1 VVCVTIQDLGSIGE
15 LVGAIATVA
24 TLAYLALQIRGGA
37 IAVRATAA
45 QSAHESFATWYRM
58 LAADAGLSE
67 LMTNGLRDY
76 SSLSETERA
85 RFVSA
90 SMAILLCTQD
100 AFIKWRE
107 GTLAPDLWSGWEF
120 VTMNLVKAPGGRV
133 LWRERGYMFGA
144 EFRNHVENDLI
155 KRDPH
160 PDAKP
165 LGAFSLGGEPLRG
178 GAV

>member
-1 VVCVTIQDLGSIGE
+1 VTIQDLGSIGE
-15 LVGAIATVA
+15 LIGAIATVA
-24 TLAYLALQIRGGA
+24 TLAYLAIQIRGST

-58 LAADAGLSE
+58 LASDAGLSE

-76 SSLSETERA
+76 SSLSEIERA
-85 RFVSA
+85 RFVSS

-107 GTLAPDLWSGWEF
+107 GTLAPELWSGWEF
-120 VTMNLVKAPGGRV
+120 VTMNLVKAPGGKI
-133 LWRERGYMFGA
+133 LWRERAYMFGA
-144 EFRNHVENDLI
+144 DFRNHIENDLM

-165 LGAFSLGGEPLRG
+165 LGAFSIGNESDRG

>member
-1 VVCVTIQDLGSIGE
+1 VTLQDLGSIGE

-24 TLAYLALQIRGGA
+24 TLIYLAIQIRSNTLA
-37 IAVRATAA
+37 LRSTAA
-45 QSAHESFATWYRM
+45 QSVHESFATWYRM
-58 LAADAGLSE
+58 LAGDAGLSE
-67 LMTNGLRDY
+67 LMAKGLRDY
-76 SSLSETERA
+76 SVLSETERA
-85 RFVSA
+85 RFVST

-107 GTLAPDLWSGWEF
+107 GTLAPDLWSGWEL
-120 VTMNLVKAPGGRV
+120 VVMNLVKAPGGEV
-133 LWRERGYMFGA
+133 FWQERSYLFGA
-144 EFRNHVENDLI
+144 DFRDHIENDVM

-165 LGAFSLGGEPLRG
+165 LGAFSIGSDPLGG

>member
-1 VVCVTIQDLGSIGE
+1 MTIQDLGSIGE
-15 LVGAIATVA
+15 LIGAIATVA
-24 TLAYLALQIRGGA
+24 TLAYLAIQIRSST
-37 IAVRATAA
+37 IAVRSTAA
-45 QSAHESFATWYRM
+45 QSVHESFATWYRM

-107 GTLAPDLWSGWEF
+107 GTLAPELWSGWEL
-120 VTMNLVKAPGGRV
+120 VTMNLVKAPGGKI

-144 EFRNHVENDLI
+144 DFRDHVENDI
-155 KRDPH
+155 MRREPH

-165 LGAFSLGGEPLRG
+165 LGAFSIGSESLRG